1 MSPRAVAAESSV
13 TAKVAEAP
21 RLMKVLVGAQV
32 MVCVARGV
40 TVEDSELAI
49 PVAAEFAALTL
60 KLYEVP
66 LVRPVTTAEAVADV
80 PSANVVHDPP
90 LAWYSTM

>member
-1 MSPRAVAAESSV
+1 
-13 TAKVAEAP
+13 
-21 RLMKVLVGAQV
+21 MKVLVGAQV
-32 MVCVARGV
+32 IVCVARGV
-40 TVEDSELAI
+40 TVEDSELVI

-60 KLYEVP
+60 KVYEVP
-66 LVRPVTTAEAVADV
+66 LVRPVTTAEAFTDV